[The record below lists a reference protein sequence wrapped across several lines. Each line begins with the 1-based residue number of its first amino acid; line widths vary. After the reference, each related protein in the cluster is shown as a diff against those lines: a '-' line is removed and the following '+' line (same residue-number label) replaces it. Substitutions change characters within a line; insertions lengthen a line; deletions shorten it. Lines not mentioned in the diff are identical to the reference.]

1 MKEEQYILS
10 IDQGTTSSRAVIFN
24 KTGRIITIA
33 QKEFSQILPKPGW
46 VEQNPQEIWS
56 SVQSVIAEALANAG
70 LSGSNIHAI
79 GIANQRETTVIWDK
93 NTGKPIYNAIVWQSR
108 QTADICQE
116 LKNKGVENIFREKTG
131 LVIDPYFSGTK
142 IKWILD
148 NVEKARQKAENGDLL
163 FGTIDTWLLWKLTKG
178 KVHATDY
185 SNASRTLLYNI
196 HQLKWDEELLS
207 YLNIP
212 NSILPEVRNSSEI
225 FGYTVPET
233 FAGYSVPIGGIA
245 GDQQAALF
253 GQTCFEQGMVKN
265 TYGTGCF
272 ILMNTGNKAYLS
284 EKGLLT
290 TIAWRIN
297 NKIDYALEGSV
308 FVAGAAVQ
316 WLRDGLTIIN
326 NAEEIES
333 EAAKVKD
340 SGGIYVVPAFVGL
353 GTPYWDAE
361 VRGSIFG
368 LTRGTKKEHIAR
380 ATLESIAYQSKDVI
394 SVMQEETGIEIPL
407 LKVDGGAVSNN
418 ILMQFQSDIL
428 GTKIQRPKCMETTAL
443 GAAFLAGLAVGF
455 WKDTEEIAETWK
467 MDREFTPQMEK
478 QTAENLYEKW
488 QKAVKAAMCYKP

>member
-24 KTGRIITIA
+24 KAGRIITIA
-33 QKEFSQILPKPGW
+33 QKELSQILPNPGW
-46 VEQNPQEIWS
+46 VEQDPLEIWS
-56 SVQSVIAEALANAG
+56 SVQSVIAEALANSG
-70 LSGSNIHAI
+70 LSGSSIQAV

-93 NTGKPIYNAIVWQSR
+93 NTGKPVYNAIVWQSR
-108 QTADICQE
+108 QTAHICQE
-116 LKNKGVENIFREKTG
+116 LKSKGVEKIFRKKTG

-148 NVEKARQKAENGDLL
+148 NVEGARQKAENGDLL

-212 NSILPEVRNSSEI
+212 YSMLPEVRNSSEI

-253 GQTCFEQGMVKN
+253 GQICFEQGMVKN

-290 TIAWRIN
+290 TIAWGIN

-316 WLRDGLTIIN
+316 WLRDGIKIIDS
-326 NAEEIES
+326 AGEIES
-333 EAAKVKD
+333 EAAKVED
-340 SGGIYVVPAFVGL
+340 SGGVYVVPAFVGL

-368 LTRGTKKEHIAR
+368 LTRGTKKEHLAR

-394 SVMQEETGIEIPL
+394 SVMQEETNIEIPL
-407 LKVDGGAVSNN
+407 LKVDGGAVSND

-455 WKDTEEIAETWK
+455 WKNPEGIAETWK
-467 MDREFTPQMEK
+467 KDREFTPQMEK
-478 QTAENLYEKW
+478 QTAKNLYEKW
-488 QKAVKAAMCYKP
+488 QKAVKAAMCYRP

>member
-1 MKEEQYILS
+1 MGKKQYILS

-24 KTGRIITIA
+24 KAGRIITIA

-46 VEQNPQEIWS
+46 VEQDPLEIWS
-56 SVQSVIAEALANAG
+56 SVQSVIAEALANSG
-70 LSGSNIHAI
+70 LSGSSIQAV

-93 NTGKPIYNAIVWQSR
+93 NTGKPVYNAIVWQSR

-116 LKNKGVENIFREKTG
+116 LKSKGVEKIFREKTG

-142 IKWILD
+142 IKWILE
-148 NVEKARQKAENGDLL
+148 NVEGARQKAEKGALL

-196 HQLKWDEELLS
+196 HQLQWDNELLS

-212 NSILPEVRNSSEI
+212 YSILPEVKKSSEI
-225 FGYTVPET
+225 FGHTVPET

-253 GQTCFEQGMVKN
+253 GQTCFEKGMVKN

-272 ILMNTGNKAYLS
+272 ILMNTGNKAYNS
-284 EKGLLT
+284 KKGLLT
-290 TIAWRIN
+290 TIAWGIN

-316 WLRDGLTIIN
+316 WLRDGLKIIE
-326 NAEEIES
+326 NAGEIET

-340 SGGIYVVPAFVGL
+340 SGGVYVVPAFVGL

-368 LTRGTKKEHIAR
+368 LTRGTKKEHLAR
-380 ATLESIAYQSKDVI
+380 ATLESIAYQNKDVI
-394 SVMQEETGIEIPL
+394 SVMQEETGMEIPL

-428 GTKIQRPKCMETTAL
+428 DTKIQRPLCMETTAL

-455 WKDTEEIAETWK
+455 WKDTKEVAETWK
-467 MDREFTPQMEK
+467 VDKEFTPKMDK
-478 QTAENLYEKW
+478 ITAENLYNKW
-488 QKAVKAAMCYKP
+488 QKAVKAAMSYKP

>member
-1 MKEEQYILS
+1 MGKKQYILS

-46 VEQNPQEIWS
+46 VEQDPLEIWS
-56 SVQSVIAEALANAG
+56 SVQSVIAEALANSG
-70 LSGSNIHAI
+70 LTGGSIQAV

-93 NTGKPIYNAIVWQSR
+93 NTGKPVYNAIVWQSR
-108 QTADICQE
+108 QTADICRQLKSKE
-116 LKNKGVENIFREKTG
+116 LENIFREKTG

-148 NVEKARQKAENGDLL
+148 NVEGARQKAEKGDLL

-196 HQLKWDEELLS
+196 HQLQWDNKLLN

-212 NSILPEVRNSSEI
+212 SSILPEVKNSSKI
-225 FGYTVPET
+225 FGHTVPET
-233 FAGYSVPIGGIA
+233 FSGYSVPIGGIA

-253 GQTCFEQGMVKN
+253 GQICFEKGMVKN

-272 ILMNTGNKAYLS
+272 ILMNTGDKAYHS
-284 EKGLLT
+284 ENGLLT
-290 TIAWRIN
+290 TIAWGIN

-316 WLRDGLTIIN
+316 WLRDGLKIIED
-326 NAEEIES
+326 AGEIET

-340 SGGIYVVPAFVGL
+340 SGGVYVVPAFVGL

-361 VRGSIFG
+361 ARGSIFG
-368 LTRGTKKEHIAR
+368 LTRGTKKEHLAR

-394 SVMQEETGIEIPL
+394 SVMQKETGMEIPL

-428 GTKIQRPKCMETTAL
+428 DTKIQRPLCMETTAL

-455 WKDTEEIAETWK
+455 WKDTKEIAETWK
-467 MDREFTPQMEK
+467 VDKEFTPKMDTK
-478 QTAENLYEKW
+478 TADNLYGKW
-488 QKAVKAAMCYKP
+488 LKAVRAAMSYKP